1 MKFKRKKLKAF
12 LFNLL
17 AIAQL
22 FVCPICNLFVTTCNL
37 LLLFN
42 VHDLFII
49 YYIYKTEFQRN
60 YSSNSSLSRKIFF
73 EQVTRTRG
81 KKYILQKMLF

>member
-1 MKFKRKKLKAF
+1 MKFKRKTLKAF

-49 YYIYKTEFQRN
+49 YYNTHTTNIIDDDFE
-60 YSSNSSLSRKIFF
+60 SIF
-73 EQVTRTRG
+73 
-81 KKYILQKMLF
+81 KYE